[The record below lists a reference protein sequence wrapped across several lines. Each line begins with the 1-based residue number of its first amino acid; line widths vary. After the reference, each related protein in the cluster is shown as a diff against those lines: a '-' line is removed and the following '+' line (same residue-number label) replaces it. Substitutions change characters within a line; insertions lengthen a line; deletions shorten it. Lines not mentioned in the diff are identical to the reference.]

1 MDGIK
6 TRFNLPVYAKSALLL
21 VGFYVFFS
29 VLSIG
34 QEIILPLIYAGII
47 AISLS
52 PAVGWFISK
61 KIGRALSILIVLTIA
76 TLIIASFVVLLCSQA
91 SLLSEAWP
99 TLTTKFQA
107 LLNQGIGWA
116 SDSFGISSRKI
127 NAWIAD
133 TKSDIIDNSG
143 SAIGLTLT
151 TVGGVLATALLT
163 PVYVFM
169 ILFYQPHLIEFTHRI
184 CGDNNDEKVSEILT
198 ETKGIIQSYLVGL
211 FAEFAII
218 ATLNSMGLLLL
229 GIEYALLLGILG
241 ALLNIVPYLGG
252 LVAMV
257 LFMVVALITKSPIFV
272 LYVAGLYGVI
282 QLIDNNYIV
291 PRIIGSKVKLN
302 ALVSLLAVILGA
314 ALWGIPGMFLSI
326 PLMAIL
332 KLIFDRIEPL
342 KSWGFLLGDTMPPLL
357 KLKSPPIISN
367 KDNHENANRHL

>member
-1 MDGIK
+1 MK
-6 TRFNLPVYAKSALLL
+6 TVFSLPFYAKISLLL
-21 VGFYVFFS
+21 VGFYLFFS
-29 VLSIG
+29 ILFLA
-34 QEIILPLIYAGII
+34 QDFLLPLIYAGII
-47 AISLS
+47 AIALS
-52 PAVGWFISK
+52 PAVNSLVSIKIS
-61 KIGRALSILIVLTIA
+61 RALSILIVLTVS
-76 TLIIASFVVLLCSQA
+76 TLVILAFVVLLCSQV

-99 TLTTKFQA
+99 ILTAKLQA
-107 LLNQGIGWA
+107 LVNQGIGWA
-116 SDSFGISSRKI
+116 SDSFGIPSRKI
-127 NAWIAD
+127 NTWIAD
-133 TKSDIIDNSG
+133 TKSDLLNNSG

-151 TVGGVLATALLT
+151 TMGGVLATVLLT

-169 ILFYQPHLIEFTHRI
+169 ILFYQPHLIEFVHRI
-184 CGDNNDEKVSEILT
+184 CGVANDEKVSEILT

-241 ALLNIVPYLGG
+241 ALLNIIPYLGG
-252 LVAMV
+252 LIAMV
-257 LFMVVALITKSPIFV
+257 LFMIVALITKSPIFV
-272 LYVAGLYGVI
+272 LYVAALYGVI

-291 PRIIGSKVKLN
+291 PKIIGSKVKLN

-342 KSWGFLLGDTMPPLL
+342 KPWGFLLGDTMPPFVKL
-357 KLKSPPIISN
+357 KLKLPPIIS
-367 KDNHENANRHL
+367 KKRQS